1 MSLFNIAHS
10 IIFNI
15 AHSIIFNIAH
25 SIIFFFPDEDSKVT
39 HLKSK

>member
-1 MSLFNIAHS
+1 MSL
-10 IIFNI
+10 FNI